1 VFKVYDEDKVVDEL
15 VCSMKFSLKD
25 IVAKGSNPGGY
36 TYWHNLYGAPKD
48 GDGDGAKMMK
58 ENPELASAW

>member
-1 VFKVYDEDKVVDEL
+1 
-15 VCSMKFSLKD
+15 MKFSLKE
-25 IVAKGSNPGGY
+25 IVARGSNGGY

-48 GDGDGAKMMK
+48 GSGDGEDMMK